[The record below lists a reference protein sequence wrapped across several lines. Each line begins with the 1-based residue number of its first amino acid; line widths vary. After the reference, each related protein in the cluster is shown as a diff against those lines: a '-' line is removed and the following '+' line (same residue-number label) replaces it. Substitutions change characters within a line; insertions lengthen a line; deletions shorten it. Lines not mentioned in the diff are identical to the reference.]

1 MLDSILIGATIA
13 NYRKQQNL
21 TQLELADYMHV
32 TPQAVSKWETGKS
45 LPDIYTMIKLAKL
58 LHIDIAMLLGENTE
72 LSDELLHQF
81 APGQTTQMPLHTSAN
96 SVQIDAIIA
105 LEDEK
110 SSFSDDLQ
118 ALTLAQ
124 IIQLAPLVDQ
134 ETLIHITGLHAD
146 SLAENAKALTELAP
160 FLTEDALY
168 AIVCGDDPLT
178 IDHILTVIRIA
189 PYYDERLH
197 QYVSEH
203 QHQITIQQM
212 STIAPF
218 IAPDQLQSFVTK
230 HWQQYTNQQKLAEIL
245 SLLPEPAVAELLMT
259 QEITYELLLFVI
271 PFIDQALVNHLIEH
285 KMPLL
290 QPEQLAIIRVLVNV
304 NSL

>member
-1 MLDSILIGATIA
+1 
-13 NYRKQQNL
+13 
-21 TQLELADYMHV
+21 
-32 TPQAVSKWETGKS
+32 
-45 LPDIYTMIKLAKL
+45 MIKLAKL

-72 LSDELLHQF
+72 LFDESLHQS
-81 APGQTTQMPLHTSAN
+81 APGQTTKMPLPIPTN

-105 LEDEK
+105 QEDQK

-118 ALTLAQ
+118 ALTVAQ
-124 IIQLAPLVDQ
+124 IVQLAPLVDQ
-134 ETLIHITGLHAD
+134 ETLIHITVLHAD

-212 STIAPF
+212 FTIAPC
-218 IAPDQLQSFVTK
+218 IAPDQLQSFVIK
-230 HWQQYTNQQKLAEIL
+230 HWQEYTNQQ
-245 SLLPEPAVAELLMT
+245 
-259 QEITYELLLFVI
+259 
-271 PFIDQALVNHLIEH
+271 N
-285 KMPLL
+285 
-290 QPEQLAIIRVLVNV
+290 
-304 NSL
+304 

>member
-1 MLDSILIGATIA
+1 MGKPA
-13 NYRKQQNL
+13 NRCQI
-21 TQLELADYMHV
+21 
-32 TPQAVSKWETGKS
+32 
-45 LPDIYTMIKLAKL
+45 IYTKIKLTKL

-72 LSDELLHQF
+72 LSEELLHQF
-81 APGQTTQMPLHTSAN
+81 APGQAAEMPVHTSTN

-105 LEDEK
+105 LEDQK

-118 ALTLAQ
+118 TLTVAQ

-134 ETLIHITGLHAD
+134 ETLIYITGLHAD
-146 SLAENAKALTELAP
+146 SLAENANALTKLAP
-160 FLTEDALY
+160 LLTEDALY

-178 IDHILTVIRIA
+178 IEHILTVMHIA

-197 QYVSEH
+197 QYVNEH
-203 QHQITIQQM
+203 QDQITIQQM

-245 SLLPEPAVAELLMT
+245 SLLPEQAVAELLMT
-259 QEITYELLLFVI
+259 QEMTYELLLFVI
-271 PFIDQALVNHLIEH
+271 PFIDQALVDHVIKH
-285 KMPLL
+285 KMPTL